1 MTFSCYIATATYGTP
16 LDKTIDVLRDFRDAV
31 LIMNPIGKTFVSTY
45 YRTSPPIADVI
56 SENEELRTVV
66 MDSLVKLLV
75 YISRLFV
82 G

>member
-1 MTFSCYIATATYGTP
+1 
-16 LDKTIDVLRDFRDAV
+16 
-31 LIMNPIGKTFVSTY
+31 MNPIGKIFVSTY
-45 YRTSPPIADVI
+45 YRTSLPIADVI

-66 MDSLVKLLV
+66 MDGLVKLLV

>member
-1 MTFSCYIATATYGTP
+1 MHVSCRRFSI
-16 LDKTIDVLRDFRDAV
+16 L
-31 LIMNPIGKTFVSTY
+31 LIVACPNRSRAAGYSNQMNPIGKIFVSTY
-45 YRTSPPIADVI
+45 YRTSLPIADVI

-66 MDSLVKLLV
+66 MDGLVKLLV